1 VLDPVRGR
9 GQAGSSVENVFD
21 LGALSTRL
29 RSAFIDLFP
38 VLKGSVRLEFHFDAR
53 DHGVGE
59 DSLVGG
65 VLVGV

>member
-1 VLDPVRGR
+1 MLDSVRGR
-9 GQAGSSVENVFD
+9 GQAGSSVEIVFD
-21 LGALSTRL
+21 LGTLSTRL
-29 RSAFIDLFP
+29 RSAFIGLFP
-38 VLKGSVRLEFHFDAR
+38 VLEGSVRLELHFDAR